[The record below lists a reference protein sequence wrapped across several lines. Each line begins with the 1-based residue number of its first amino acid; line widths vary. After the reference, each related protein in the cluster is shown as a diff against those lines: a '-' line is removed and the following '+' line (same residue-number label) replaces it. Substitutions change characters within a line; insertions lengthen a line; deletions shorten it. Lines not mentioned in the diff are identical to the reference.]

1 MNQLKNNKKE
11 IFSPLRD
18 YMYLKDTYKN
28 INDVNLSSFGDS
40 FLIDEIK
47 TLKVIELDNLESFT
61 FYINYDHFL
70 IFKVDNDY
78 YFCDTELTS
87 IFGIFGLVKV
97 SDYSLYLRKDK
108 LKNINLNDN

>member
-1 MNQLKNNKKE
+1 MSQQKNNKKE

-18 YMYLKDTYKN
+18 CIYLKDTYKH
-28 INDVNLSSFGDS
+28 INDVKISSFDDS

-61 FYINYDHFL
+61 FYLNYDHFL
-70 IFKVDNDY
+70 IFKFENDY
-78 YFCDTELTS
+78 YFCDTELTPILGVYS
-87 IFGIFGLVKV
+87 MIKI

-108 LKNINLNDN
+108 LKNINLKID